1 MIGMTNKEKYI
12 NSFSGVEPSDEVKE
26 RILSMTKLKKRCSFK
41 ALSVAVAV
49 FVMLAMAMLTVNAAT
64 DGAVGEKINEVSKEI
79 SEKITILFNGEE
91 IEADCKTTVITD
103 ENGDK
108 GVISTIILP
117 GASDSSDDEKS
128 ESDDEIVFKYDK
140 VLQDACANTIQES
153 EETTVAFEIK
163 VESETD
169 ALQNSSEEK
178 QQ

>member
-1 MIGMTNKEKYI
+1 MTNKEKYI
-12 NSFSGVEPSDEVKE
+12 NSFSGVEPSEEVKE
-26 RILSMTKLKKRCSFK
+26 RILSMTRLKKRYSFK
-41 ALSVAVAV
+41 ALAVVAAV
-49 FVMLAMAMLTVNAAT
+49 VMLLTMAMVTVNAAT

-103 ENGDK
+103 ENGNK

-128 ESDDEIVFKYDK
+128 ESDDEIVFRYYKA
-140 VLQDACANTIQES
+140 LQDASENTIQES

-163 VESETD
+163 VESDNNE
-169 ALQNSSEEK
+169 N
-178 QQ
+178 

>member
-12 NSFSGVEPSDEVKE
+12 NSFSGVEPSEEVKE
-26 RILSMTKLKKRCSFK
+26 RILSMTKLKKIYSFK
-41 ALSVAVAV
+41 ALAVAVAV
-49 FVMLAMAMLTVNAAT
+49 VMLLTMAMVTVNAAT

-103 ENGDK
+103 ENGNK

-117 GASDSSDDEKS
+117 GVSDSSKDEKS
-128 ESDDEIVFKYDK
+128 ESDDEIVFRYYKA
-140 VLQDACANTIQES
+140 LQDASENTIQES

-163 VESETD
+163 VESDNNE
-169 ALQNSSEEK
+169 N
-178 QQ
+178 

>member
-1 MIGMTNKEKYI
+1 MTNKEKYI

-26 RILSMTKLKKRCSFK
+26 RILSMTKLKKRYSYK
-41 ALSVAVAV
+41 ALAVAVAV
-49 FVMLAMAMLTVNAAT
+49 VMLLTMAMVTVNAAT
-64 DGAVGEKINEVSKEI
+64 DGAVGKKINEVSKEI

-103 ENGDK
+103 ENGNK

-117 GASDSSDDEKS
+117 GVSDSSKDEKS
-128 ESDDEIVFKYDK
+128 ESDDEIVFRYDK
-140 VLQDACANTIQES
+140 ALQDACANSIQES

-163 VESETD
+163 VESETEVN
-169 ALQNSSEEK
+169 QNSSEEK

>member
-12 NSFSGVEPSDEVKE
+12 NSFSGVEPSEEVKE
-26 RILSMTKLKKRCSFK
+26 RILRMTKLKKRYSFK
-41 ALSVAVAV
+41 ALAVAVAALI
-49 FVMLAMAMLTVNAAT
+49 MLTVVMLTVNAAT

-103 ENGDK
+103 ENGNK

-117 GASDSSDDEKS
+117 GVSDSSKDEKA
-128 ESDDEIVFKYDK
+128 ESDDEIVFRYYKA
-140 VLQDACANTIQES
+140 LQDASENTIQES

-163 VESETD
+163 VESDNNE
-169 ALQNSSEEK
+169 N
-178 QQ
+178 